1 MSQIREARGQSAFSS
16 SQDPAVAEEGGAGV
30 EGRDR
35 FADMAAR
42 RRERGEGEPVAE
54 LDQ

>member
-35 FADMAAR
+35 FADMALVGG
-42 RRERGEGEPVAE
+42 RGEGEPVAE